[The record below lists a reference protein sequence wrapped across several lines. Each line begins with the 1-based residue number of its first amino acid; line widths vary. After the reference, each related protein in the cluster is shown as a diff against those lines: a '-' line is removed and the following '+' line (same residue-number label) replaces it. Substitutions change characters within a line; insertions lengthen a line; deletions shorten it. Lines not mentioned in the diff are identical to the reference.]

1 MTIEALRFTDKE
13 LKLYMDGVSNT
24 RQAIEALVLRAERE
38 AERFVDAAQTD
49 RESAVSQGM
58 LRIAMQLRET
68 IQGAPDRLREL
79 ASRKTGDGNSPN
91 LEGFV

>member
-1 MTIEALRFTDKE
+1 MTIEALRFTEDE
-13 LKLYMDGVSNT
+13 LKLYMDGSSQT
-24 RQAIEALVLRAERE
+24 RQAVEALVLRAERE

-68 IQGAPDRLREL
+68 LLGAPARLRES
-79 ASRKTGDGNSPN
+79 ASRKTGNGNSPD